1 MKGFI
6 ICVLVGA
13 GLPGAVAVYALTA
26 LTMQQSNLQ
35 FETVERA
42 ARFVVADSP
51 FKTSTLANSGAS
63 LLEGLNVLGS
73 TMSNSNALFVSDAF
87 ASATHEEVLAS
98 TEPNPFE
105 QPEIEHPEAIDTDA
119 VVEQAHLVFANSKVA
134 KLTLPEV
141 PGPEKAVD
149 PNLNVASTHNGS
161 EKGSCDSDKQARSIE
176 QLNHKPRTSFKT

>member
-26 LTMQQSNLQ
+26 LTVQQSNLQ
-35 FETVERA
+35 FETIERA

-51 FKTSTLANSGAS
+51 STSSTLANSGS
-63 LLEGLNVLGS
+63 SMLEGLNLLGS
-73 TMSNSNALFVSDAF
+73 TMSNSNALFISDAF
-87 ASATHEEVLAS
+87 ASATREDVLAS
-98 TEPNPFE
+98 TEPNPFA
-105 QPEIEHPEAIDTDA
+105 QSEIEHPEAVDTDA
-119 VVEQAHLVFANSKVA
+119 VVEQANLVFANSKVA

-141 PGPEKAVD
+141 PAPKKAGD
-149 PNLNVASTHNGS
+149 PNLNVASTHSGS
-161 EKGSCDSDKQARSIE
+161 KKVSCDSEKQAHSIE